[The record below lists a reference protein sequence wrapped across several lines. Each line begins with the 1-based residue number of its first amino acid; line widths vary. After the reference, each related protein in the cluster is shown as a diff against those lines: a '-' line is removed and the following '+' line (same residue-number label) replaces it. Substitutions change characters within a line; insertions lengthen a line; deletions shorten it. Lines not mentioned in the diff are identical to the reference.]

1 MLISV
6 NHCFFIDQNVSSAA
20 IILGI
25 TTAILLCIVIF
36 LAILE
41 RHGLQQKLAVA
52 YQKLRGQ
59 CRFGEQRPLIQDDN
73 GSNNEN
79 HQSDRDY

>member
-6 NHCFFIDQNVSSAA
+6 NHCFFIDQNVSSAV

-41 RHGLQQKLAVA
+41 RRGLQQKLAVA
-52 YQKLRGQ
+52 YQKLRGR
-59 CRFGEQRPLIQDDN
+59 CRLGEQRPLIQD
-73 GSNNEN
+73 EN
-79 HQSDRDY
+79 RQNDLN